1 MRPPSNCIDT
11 CSSVAH
17 RNESDPK
24 MTAVFHREEEI
35 DALRKRFAVRKSVLL
50 HGPSGVGKTL
60 LLEHVMPDFPH
71 VLYCAQSSSSQAVFR
86 SLAEVLAQKKDTVIL
101 RKLGGRPAEAIRQK
115 TAVSLKGIVLSVLRG
130 AKYMV
135 VLDHLHRPSHSFA
148 AMVHELMISCSV
160 PVVAV
165 ARSAHMEDAGFVA
178 PLFADRAD
186 KLAIKNFD
194 PETAQG
200 FAKLSAE
207 DLKLR
212 AENLDDFLTRL
223 VEFSEGNPGA
233 IASMIDMATTSKYRL
248 EDHIIV
254 SPLYIDFRLRCAAA
268 NSE

>member
-1 MRPPSNCIDT
+1 
-11 CSSVAH
+11 
-17 RNESDPK
+17 

-35 DALRKRFAVRKSVLL
+35 DALRKRVAARKSALL

-60 LLEHVMPDFPH
+60 LLEHLMPDFPH
-71 VLYCAQSSSSQAVFR
+71 LLYCAQASSSQAVFR
-86 SLAEVLAQKKDTVIL
+86 GLAEALAQKKDTEIL
-101 RKLGGRPAEAIRQK
+101 RRLGSSPAEAIRQK
-115 TAVSLKGIVLSVLRG
+115 AALSLKGIVISALRG
-130 AKYMV
+130 TKYTV

-178 PLFADRAD
+178 PLFPDRAD

-194 PETAQG
+194 PETARE
-200 FAKLSAE
+200 FAQLAAKDHTLSAE
-207 DLKLR
+207 
-212 AENLDDFLTRL
+212 NLSDFLTRM

-233 IASMIDMATTSKYRL
+233 IASMIDMATMSKYRL

-268 NSE
+268 ASE

>member
-1 MRPPSNCIDT
+1 
-11 CSSVAH
+11 
-17 RNESDPK
+17 
-24 MTAVFHREEEI
+24 
-35 DALRKRFAVRKSVLL
+35 
-50 HGPSGVGKTL
+50 
-60 LLEHVMPDFPH
+60 
-71 VLYCAQSSSSQAVFR
+71 
-86 SLAEVLAQKKDTVIL
+86 
-101 RKLGGRPAEAIRQK
+101 
-115 TAVSLKGIVLSVLRG
+115 
-130 AKYMV
+130 MV

-178 PLFADRAD
+178 PLFPDRAD

-200 FAKLSAE
+200 FAKLVAE
-207 DLKLR
+207 DHKLR
-212 AENLDDFLTRL
+212 AENLGDFLARL

-233 IASMIDMATTSKYRL
+233 IASMINMATMSKYRL
-248 EDHIIV
+248 EEHIIV

>member
-1 MRPPSNCIDT
+1 
-11 CSSVAH
+11 
-17 RNESDPK
+17 
-24 MTAVFHREEEI
+24 MTPVFHREEEI
-35 DALRKRFAVRKSVLL
+35 DALRKRLIARKSVLL

-60 LLEHVMPDFPH
+60 LLEHVMPDYPR
-71 VLYCAQSSSSQAVFR
+71 VLYCAQSNSSQAVFH
-86 SLAEVLAQKKDTVIL
+86 SLAEALVQKKDTEIL
-101 RKLGGRPAEAIRQK
+101 RRLGDHPADAIRQK
-115 TAVSLKGIVLSVLRG
+115 KALSLKGIVINILCG
-130 AKYMV
+130 TKYMV

-178 PLFADRAD
+178 PLLPDRTD

-194 PETAQG
+194 SETAQR
-200 FAKLSAE
+200 FAKLVAE
-207 DLKLR
+207 DHKLR

-233 IASMIDMATTSKYRL
+233 IASMIDMATMSKYRL

-254 SPLYIDFRLRCAAA
+254 SPLYIDFRLRCAATA
-268 NSE
+268 SE